1 MAAMPEKLK
10 KLPFLCRAGDNF
22 NAESSADFDFARSRA
37 KPQIQTALLNQ
48 QLTIYL
54 RVSALS
60 LKDEA
65 EKRCH
70 ADRAGGFRVHS
81 PSEKVTE

>member
-1 MAAMPEKLK
+1 M
-10 KLPFLCRAGDNF
+10 
-22 NAESSADFDFARSRA
+22 
-37 KPQIQTALLNQ
+37 QTALLNQ